1 MEPLDLAHSIV
12 DSLEDKKGEDILLLD
27 LKDIAPVSD
36 YFVIASGSSERTL
49 KGLIDGIVE
58 DMRVKHK
65 IKPRLEGKPR
75 EGWLLADYGSVVV
88 HVFSHAQRDYYQLD
102 DLWEEA
108 KVVLHLQ

>member
-1 MEPLDLAHSIV
+1 METLELAHSIV
-12 DSLEDKKGEDILLLD
+12 DTLEDKKGEDILLLD

-49 KGLIDGIVE
+49 KGLIDAVVE
-58 DMRVKHK
+58 EIRQKHS
-65 IKPRLEGKPR
+65 IKPRVEGKPR

-108 KVVLHLQ
+108 KVLLHVQ